1 MPRGRAGEQRANR
14 VNSLAIAANHAADVA
29 LSQLQSKDRRFA
41 AGNFRKHHLIGV
53 FHQLSNDELEKFFH
67 VASGVDA
74 DASGEITGGGAG
86 SARMGA
92 AVTDAGTSCFLFFL
106 IKLRTVSE
114 G

>member
-1 MPRGRAGEQRANR
+1 MPRGRAGEQCPNR
-14 VNSLAIAANHAADVA
+14 VNGLAIAANHAADIA
-29 LSQLQSKDRRFA
+29 LSKLQSKDRRFA

-74 DASGEITGGGAG
+74 DTSGGVTGAG
-86 SARMGA
+86 AGPASVEA
-92 AVTDAGTSCFLFFL
+92 AAADAGTSCSLFFL
-106 IKLRTVSE
+106 IKLRTVSD